1 VPRLRT
7 EEVELT
13 ALFSGIRTDSYQD
26 SLVGSGGSGSVMGM
40 GVVGSL
46 TGAAGSSSG
55 GIGTGFG
62 AGEGSG
68 SIGS

>member
-1 VPRLRT
+1 MR
-7 EEVELT
+7 
-13 ALFSGIRTDSYQD
+13 SQIRAGSIRDN
-26 SLVGSGGSGSVMGM
+26 LVGSGGSGSVMGM

-46 TGAAGSSSG
+46 TGATGSSSG

>member
-1 VPRLRT
+1 M
-7 EEVELT
+7 
-13 ALFSGIRTDSYQD
+13 
-26 SLVGSGGSGSVMGM
+26 GSRGSGSVMGI
-40 GVVGSL
+40 GVVGSR
-46 TGAAGSSSG
+46 TGASGSSSG